1 MGKQQLQ
8 KQILDPNYFISQSLI
23 EDCREVIQNINEKK
37 RLSELDEQHQY
48 PQVTLLERESYDLA
62 VKLLVEVAER
72 IKLCRSKA
80 THYWVI
86 ENYLKPE
93 KAHCYWCKL
102 SLRKYSEKERRK
114 VGI

>member
-1 MGKQQLQ
+1 MNKQKQQQ

-23 EDCREVIQNINEKK
+23 EDCKEVIQNINEKK
-37 RLSELDEQHQY
+37 RLSELDEQQY
-48 PQVTLLERESYDLA
+48 TKVTLLDRESFDLA
-62 VKLLVEVAER
+62 VKLLKEVAER
-72 IKLCRSKA
+72 IKLCRKNN

-102 SLRKYSEKERRK
+102 SLRKYSEKERNTS
-114 VGI
+114 